1 MNSSSKTLTGIS
13 LVHNTYNT
21 SDTVPIIKV
30 SGLSKEFPG
39 VKALKNIDFE
49 VFPGEVHAL
58 VGENGAGKSTLI
70 KCLIGAHI
78 PNDGTIEF
86 EGVPV
91 HFHSPF
97 DSSKLGIEAV
107 HQELMLVPWLSVKQ
121 NIFLNRELHIGNTN
135 FFNQKAMEQESKR
148 LLAKFGLDIDVNKP
162 VKNYNPSIWKMIDIA
177 RVINLRPKVIIFDEP
192 TAILTEREVDSLFAA
207 IKDLRTDHVA
217 IIYIS
222 HRLNELHQ
230 IGDKVTVLRDGSKI
244 NTCDVSEITDDD
256 LVKMMV
262 GRDVSNYYTR
272 KINQPGKEIV
282 SLNHVNLKKGQKDIS
297 LTVREG
303 EIVGIAGLVGSGR
316 TEVAESLIGINKF
329 QTGTLQVCG
338 EKCRPKSPGQMLSKG
353 IVLLPEDRKY
363 SGLILPFSVA
373 LNTVLCVFKR
383 WSKILYNTQKEK
395 EYSEMMIKQLSIKTP
410 SATQLVRN
418 LSGGN
423 QQKVVMAKALLTE
436 SKLLILD
443 EPTVGVD
450 VGAKEEIHSLMDDF
464 VNKGGGILMVSSDLP
479 EVIGM
484 CDRVYVMYE
493 NKIVKQLERNEISE
507 ESIAKYMLKKGEQP
521 TCVVKK

>member
-1 MNSSSKTLTGIS
+1 MPC
-13 LVHNTYNT
+13 T
-21 SDTVPIIKV
+21 SPIIRV
-30 SGLSKEFPG
+30 EGLSKEFPG
-39 VKALKNIDFE
+39 VKALKNVDFE
-49 VFPGEVHAL
+49 VLSGEVHAL

-70 KCLIGAHI
+70 KCLIGAYI
-78 PNDGTIEF
+78 PNVGTIEF
-86 EGVPV
+86 EGEQV
-91 HFHSPF
+91 HFNTPF
-97 DSSKLGIEAV
+97 DSSSLGIEAV

-121 NIFLNRELHIGNTN
+121 NIFLNRELYIGRTRL
-135 FFNQKAMEQESKR
+135 FDLKKMELESKK
-148 LLAKFGLDIDVNKP
+148 LLARFGLDIDVNKP
-162 VKNYNPSIWKMIDIA
+162 VKNYSPSIWKMIDIA
-177 RVINLRPKVIIFDEP
+177 RVINLKPKVIIFDEP
-192 TAILTEREVDSLFAA
+192 TAILTEREVDSLFTA
-207 IKDLRTDHVA
+207 IKELKKDHVA

-230 IGDKVTVLRDGSKI
+230 IGDRVTVLRDGCKI
-244 NTCDVSEITDDD
+244 NTCEVASITDDD

-262 GRDVSNYYTR
+262 GRDVSNYYSRNTNR
-272 KINQPGKEIV
+272 PGKEIV
-282 SLNHVNLKKGQKDIS
+282 SLEHVSLKKGQEDIS
-297 LTVREG
+297 FSVNEG
-303 EIVGIAGLVGSGR
+303 EIIGIAGLVGAGR
-316 TEVAESLIGINKF
+316 TEVAESLVGINRIL
-329 QTGTLQVCG
+329 TGTMQVCG
-338 EKCRPKSPGQMLSKG
+338 ERCRPKSPGQMLSKG

-383 WSKILYNTQKEK
+383 WSKVLYNTRKEK
-395 EYSEMMIKQLSIKTP
+395 ECADRMIEKLSIKTP
-410 SATQLVRN
+410 SASQLVRN

-464 VNKGGGILMVSSDLP
+464 VHHGGGILMVSSDLP

-493 NKIVKQLERNEISE
+493 NRIVKQLSQHEITE
-507 ESIAKYMLKKGEQP
+507 DNIAAYMLKKGE
-521 TCVVKK
+521 